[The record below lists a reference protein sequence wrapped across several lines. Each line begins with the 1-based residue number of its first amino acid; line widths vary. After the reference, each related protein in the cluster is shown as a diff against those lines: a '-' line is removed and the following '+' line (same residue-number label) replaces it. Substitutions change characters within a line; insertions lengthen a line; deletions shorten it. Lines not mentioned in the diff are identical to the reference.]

1 PSVNGRRR
9 RWSPASAPRSSTPV
23 RGKRAVVRIAVAV
36 LTVVMGWAV
45 GQSQPATLATAN
57 APVPREYWGMH
68 IHRAGSLGQWPAVF
82 GSWRLWD
89 AHVAWSGLEPRSGA
103 WRFGALGADV
113 EQAGQRGGGVPP
125 PPGGV
130 PPLGAARQPNTPAVA
145 GRSPRGPTRP
155 RI

>member
-82 GSWRLWD
+82 GSWRLWG
-89 AHVAWSGLEPRSGA
+89 AHGARSDLEPRSRG
-103 WRFGALGADV
+103 WRLQTLDAYGG
-113 EQAGQRGGGVPP
+113 QAGQPRRGAPVPP
-125 PPGGV
+125 GV
-130 PPLGAARQPNTPAVA
+130 VP
-145 GRSPRGPTRP
+145 
-155 RI
+155 